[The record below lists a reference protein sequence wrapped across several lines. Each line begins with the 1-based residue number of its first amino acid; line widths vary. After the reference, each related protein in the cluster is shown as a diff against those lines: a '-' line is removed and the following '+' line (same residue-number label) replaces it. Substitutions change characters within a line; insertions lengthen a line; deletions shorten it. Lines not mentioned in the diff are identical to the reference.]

1 MEITFISPVYLWFLA
16 CIPFFIALHLLTL
29 RFVKRRAMNFAN
41 FEAIKRVGTGLK
53 GGRILS
59 RNIVLLV
66 MRLFTLL
73 FLIFALAGTVLWY
86 YGKSSDF
93 DFVLA
98 IDASGSMLA
107 DDFIPNRLEAAKK
120 AALSFMDEIPRRAKV
135 AVISFAGTT
144 FVKQRLTED
153 FFKVKEA
160 INSMEIEFASGTAIG
175 DAIISSANQFE
186 EGERAKVVVLLT
198 DGQSNV
204 GTLPEE
210 AIQYANDNHVTVNTI
225 GVATEKGGEFAE
237 IDIISRLDEDTLK
250 SIAAN
255 TGGKYYK
262 AENVE
267 ELSKAYKEIA
277 TTAEKKVPVKLTMP
291 FMLIAFL
298 LIFVEWILINTRYR
312 TIP

>member
-1 MEITFISPVYLWFLA
+1 MEITFINPVYLWFLA
-16 CIPFFIALHLLTL
+16 CIPFFIALHLITL
-29 RFVKRRAMNFAN
+29 KFVRRRAMNFAN
-41 FEAIKRVGTGLK
+41 FDAIKRVGTGLK
-53 GGRILS
+53 GGRVLS
-59 RNIVLLV
+59 KNMVLLV
-66 MRLFTLL
+66 IRLFTLL
-73 FLIFALAGTVLWY
+73 LLVFALAGTILWY
-86 YGKSSDF
+86 QGKSSDF

-107 DDFIPNRLEAAKK
+107 DDFTPNRLEAAKK
-120 AALSFMDEIPRRAKV
+120 AAFSFMDEIPRRAKV
-135 AVISFAGTT
+135 AVISFGGTT

-153 FFKVKEA
+153 FLKVKEA

-210 AIQYANDNHVTVNTI
+210 AIKYANDNHVTVNTI
-225 GVATEKGGEFAE
+225 GVATETGGEFEE
-237 IDIISRLDEDTLK
+237 IDIISRLDEYTLE
-250 SIAAN
+250 SIATN

-262 AENVE
+262 AENVQG
-267 ELSKAYKEIA
+267 LSEAYTEIA
-277 TTAEKKVPVKLTMP
+277 TTAEKKIPVKLTMP

-298 LIFVEWILINTRYR
+298 LVFVEWILINTKYR